1 MARAGIR
8 ARTIA
13 LLPLGAYAVHQ
24 LRYLALPAGEDPHAH
39 SYLGAAP
46 VVLAVL
52 AALVLARHLQHSAAA
67 RGPVSAPRAVA
78 PIAAAL
84 LAIYVGQELIEAIA
98 VPGAPL
104 PFAHGGWIAAPLAL
118 AVGALLSLAL
128 RAGDAAHAA
137 LAAEVALA
145 PRLPLPPLALL
156 AAGAPLARPGRPL
169 ARHCAGRGPP
179 ARS

>member
-1 MARAGIR
+1 MRRAGLQARA
-8 ARTIA
+8 IA
-13 LLPLGAYAVHQ
+13 LLPLGAFAVHQ
-24 LRYLALPAGEDPHAH
+24 LRYLALPASEDPHAH
-39 SYLGAAP
+39 GYLGVAP
-46 VVLAVL
+46 VLLAVL
-52 AALVLARHLQHSAAA
+52 AALVLARYLQHSAAGRPV
-67 RGPVSAPRAVA
+67 RGPRAIL
-78 PIAAAL
+78 PIAGAL
-84 LAIYVGQELIEAIA
+84 LAIYVTQELIEAIA

-128 RAGDAAHAA
+128 RAGDAAQEA
-137 LAAEVALA
+137 LAAEVTLT
-145 PRLPLPPLALL
+145 PRLPLAPLALL